1 MINQDRLVKTLTDLI
16 KIDSPSGE
24 EEKVAKEVKER
35 LQVLGCRVQE
45 DKFGNII
52 AKLKGDGEPIL
63 LEAHLDTVEPG
74 RNIKPII
81 NGDTI
86 HSDGKTI
93 LGADP
98 KAGISIILEVL
109 QYLKESQQKHLPL
122 EIVLTREE
130 EIGLNG
136 ARNLDYSLINAK
148 YGLILDGD
156 EEVHKVFK
164 SGPGYIRIDA
174 IITGRAAH
182 AGVAPEKGISSI
194 EIASK
199 IISKLKLGRL
209 DFETTANIG
218 QIQGGSAR
226 NAVPQTTHLKGEIR
240 SLNKKKLLKQAER
253 VQKIFDSVMLK
264 YPEAKIHLELEEE
277 FSGYRLTPE
286 HKTVKLISDTLKNM
300 DIEPLLLDSGGG
312 TDANI
317 FHTHGIEVVVVGTGV
332 WDLHTTSEYLVIPQ
346 FIQAAQFVEKLVSI

>member
-1 MINQDRLVKTLTDLI
+1 MISQKRLVQTLIDLI
-16 KIDSPSGE
+16 RIDSPSGE
-24 EEKVAKEVKER
+24 EVQVAREISKR
-35 LQVLGCRVQE
+35 LQEFGCRVQK

-52 AKLKGDGEPIL
+52 AKLEGEGEPIV
-63 LEAHLDTVEPG
+63 LETHMDTVEPG
-74 RNIKPII
+74 RGVKPVID
-81 NGDTI
+81 GDKI
-86 HSDGKTI
+86 HSDGTTI

-109 QYLKESQQKHLPL
+109 TSLKESKQKHLPL

-136 ARNLDYSLINAK
+136 ARNLDYSLISAK

-156 EEVHKVFK
+156 EEIHKIFK

-174 IITGRAAH
+174 TITGRAAH

-194 EIASK
+194 EIAAQ

-218 QIQGGSAR
+218 TIQGGSAR
-226 NAVPQTTHLKGEIR
+226 NAVPETTHIKGEIR
-240 SLNKKKLLKQAER
+240 SLNKRKLVKQAEKA
-253 VQKIFDSVMLK
+253 QKIFDTVMLK

-277 FSGYRLTPE
+277 FGGYKLTAA
-286 HKTVKLISDTLKNM
+286 HKTVKLISDTLVEM
-300 DIEPLLLDSGGG
+300 DLVPQLLDSGGG

-317 FHTHGIEVVVVGTGV
+317 FHTHGIEVVVVGTGT
-332 WDLHTTSEYLVIPQ
+332 WDLHTTAEYLVIPQ
-346 FIQAAQFVEKLVSI
+346 FIQAAQFVEKLISI